1 MASKKVT
8 IGPNGVQGLSPDE
21 MKILADFI
29 QHNQK
34 AVDAVSEISKEM
46 GTEEGAKKT
55 FEKVHNSLIKDLS
68 LISEMVARK
77 ELSLEEAGYIVNEYE
92 QLSENLRIM
101 QEGFMDDAKELGKK
115 AYAGAGLAFDKAKG
129 MAIKGLGNIVG
140 FMKKH
145 PKLTL
150 AIGILSA
157 MVLVGGGEHASAS
170 TMIHGVINGQSMDFS
185 LTKGEDLQTLLDMV
199 QQASASGDKDGIK
212 TIAFALHKM
221 GKATLLLGDGTS
233 ISGTGNDIVKA
244 LTKASGHLD
253 KALLF
258 SANEVPLTGAA
269 SMSKDAVN
277 AVGST
282 VDFNNFASLK

>member
-8 IGPNGVQGLSPDE
+8 IGPNGIQGLSPDE
-21 MKILADFI
+21 MKILADFV

-46 GTEEGAKKT
+46 GTEEGAKQT
-55 FEKVHNSLIKDLS
+55 FEKVHNSLVKDLS

-77 ELSLEEAGYIVNEYE
+77 ELSLEEAEYIVNEYE

-157 MVLVGGGEHASAS
+157 MVLVGGEQASAS
-170 TMIHGVINGQSMDFS
+170 TLIHGVINGQSMDFS
-185 LTKGEDLQTLLDMV
+185 LTKGEDLQSLLDMV
-199 QQASASGDKDGIK
+199 EQASSLGDKDGIK
-212 TIAFALHKM
+212 TIAYALNKM

-233 ISGTGNDIVKA
+233 ISGTGKDIVKA

-258 SANEVPLTGAA
+258 SANDIPLTGAA
-269 SMSKDAVN
+269 NMTKDAVN

-282 VDFNNFASLK
+282 VDFNNFANLK

>member
-1 MASKKVT
+1 
-8 IGPNGVQGLSPDE
+8 
-21 MKILADFI
+21 
-29 QHNQK
+29 
-34 AVDAVSEISKEM
+34 
-46 GTEEGAKKT
+46 
-55 FEKVHNSLIKDLS
+55 
-68 LISEMVARK
+68 
-77 ELSLEEAGYIVNEYE
+77 
-92 QLSENLRIM
+92 
-101 QEGFMDDAKELGKK
+101 
-115 AYAGAGLAFDKAKG
+115 
-129 MAIKGLGNIVG
+129 
-140 FMKKH
+140 MKKH

-170 TMIHGVINGQSMDFS
+170 TMIHGMINGQSMDFS

-258 SANEVPLTGAA
+258 STNEVPLTGAA

-277 AVGST
+277 AVGTT
-282 VDFNNFASLK
+282 VDFNNFANLK